1 MTRSAALCRVLNALL
16 CVVACATPAR
26 AQARVYV
33 TGDVFAEV
41 IRLSR
46 ATVTPEPVNGTADL
60 VTPQDGVTLGGGA
73 RIGAFFSPIWSL
85 ELGVDMGKAI
95 RDERTR
101 TFGFGSGLP
110 VTVPSLQYRSRTSQ
124 RFTATSVLV
133 GYHPV
138 VRGRIQPGFRG
149 GVSFMRTEREFT
161 IASISTLTLTPILP
175 PRVIVPGFSLVTN
188 EYRTVSLGLAATA
201 AAEAAIDLTDHLAV
215 VAEMRALAGGLSGIV
230 LRPGGAVRWRW

>member
-1 MTRSAALCRVLNALL
+1 MTRSATLWRALMALL
-16 CVVACATPAR
+16 CVVACGAPAR
-26 AQARVYV
+26 AQVRVYV

-46 ATVTPEPVNGTADL
+46 TTVTPEPVAGTADL

-73 RIGAFFSPIWSL
+73 RIGAFFSPTFSL
-85 ELGVDMGKAI
+85 ELGVDMGRAI

-101 TFGFGSGLP
+101 TLGFGSVLP
-110 VTVPSLQYRSRTSQ
+110 GTLPSLQYRSRTSQ

-149 GVSFMRTEREFT
+149 GISFMRTEREFT
-161 IASISTLTLTPILP
+161 VASISTVTLTPTLP
-175 PRVIVPGFSLVTN
+175 PGLIVPGFTLVTN
-188 EYRTVSLGLAATA
+188 EYRAVVLGLAGTA